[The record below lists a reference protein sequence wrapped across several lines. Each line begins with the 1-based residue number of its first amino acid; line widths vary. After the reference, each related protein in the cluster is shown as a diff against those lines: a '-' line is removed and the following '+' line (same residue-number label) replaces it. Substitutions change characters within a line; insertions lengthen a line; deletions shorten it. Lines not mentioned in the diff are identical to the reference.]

1 MKYSVEDLIA
11 MVNEFRALPAETG
24 WLEFKTNMADPLKI
38 ARYISGLSNMAAYSG
53 RSYGYLIWGVDDN
66 SHEITGTDFCKDVVK
81 AEKNQ
86 PLELWLR
93 LVVKPQIVYEFY
105 EFVTDGKRLVV
116 LEIEAAYREPVT
128 VKGGGWARIGNAL
141 VELNKNPKIAA
152 TIYRSVGR
160 DWSAEI
166 VPAASVDDL
175 DAKALAVARAMYS
188 DKHKDDEFASEIP
201 NWDDV
206 TFLNKAKL
214 ALNGKLTRAAFVL
227 LGKPERMYLVAP
239 AVVRVTW
246 HLKDLQENSV
256 DYKHFDAPMVLAVD
270 QVLSKIRSLTLRE
283 IPDGTLFPK
292 EINQYDRWVLREALH
307 NCIAHQDYDRQA
319 TIVVTEYP
327 DRVQF
332 SNAGAFLPGTIE
344 NVLYDNGRP
353 RQYPN
358 KQLVEAM
365 VELKMIDTLGSG
377 IRRMFVKQR
386 DRFMPMPDY
395 EIDDDNVTVSV
406 PGQILDAR
414 YCTLL
419 IKKADLLLTDIVLL
433 DRVQKHVRLDGEA
446 VAYLRKK
453 GFVEGRK
460 SNLVISARI
469 AALTGNRAEYI
480 KTKSVD
486 DEFLKKLVV
495 NYLKQWGRASR
506 KDIDNVLRG
515 KLQEGLQETEKTNR
529 ITYLITSLRRAN
541 VIRNIGSRTKPEWV
555 LCADAIV
562 QKES

>member
-1 MKYSVEDLIA
+1 MKYSVEDLIV

-24 WLEFKTNMADPLKI
+24 WLEFKANMADPLKI
-38 ARYISGLSNMAAYSG
+38 ARYISALSNMAAYYG
-53 RSYGYLIWGVDDN
+53 RSYGYLIWGVDD
-66 SHEITGTDFCKDVVK
+66 ITHDIVGTDFCKDTIK

-93 LVVKPQIVYEFY
+93 LVVKPQIAYEFY
-105 EFVTDGKRLVV
+105 EFEAEGKRLVL
-116 LEIEAAYREPVT
+116 LEIESAYREPVT
-128 VKGGGWARIGNAL
+128 ARGGGWARIGNAL
-141 VELNKNPKIAA
+141 VELSKNPRIAA
-152 TIYRSVGR
+152 SIYRSAGR

-166 VPAASVDDL
+166 VPSASISDL
-175 DAKALAVARAMYS
+175 DEKALAVARSMFM
-188 DKHKDDEFASEIP
+188 DKHKNDDFASEIP
-201 NWDDV
+201 SWDDI

-214 ALNGKLTRAAFVL
+214 ALDGKLTRAAFVL
-227 LGKPERMYLVAP
+227 LGRPERMHCISP
-239 AVVRVTW
+239 SVVRVTW
-246 HLKDLQENSV
+246 HLKDMDGNSI

-270 QVLSKIRSLTLRE
+270 QVLAKIRSLTLRE

-344 NVLYDNGRP
+344 NALYDNGRP

-395 EIDDDNVTVSV
+395 EIGENDVTVSV
-406 PGQILDAR
+406 PGKILDAR

-419 IKKADLLLTDIVLL
+419 IKKTDLSLTDIVLL
-433 DRVQKHVRLDGEA
+433 DRVQKHVRLDVEA

-460 SNLVISARI
+460 SNLVISASI
-469 AALTGNRAEYI
+469 AALTGKRAEYI

-486 DEFLKKLVV
+486 DEFLKRLVV
-495 NYLKQWGRASR
+495 NYLKQWGKASR
-506 KDIDNVLRG
+506 KDIDNVLRE
-515 KLQEGLQETEKTNR
+515 KLQEGLHESEKTNR

-541 VIRNIGSRTKPEWV
+541 VIRNIGSRTKSEWV
-555 LCADAIV
+555 LCADIEV
-562 QKES
+562 QKEI

>member
-1 MKYSVEDLIA
+1 MKYTVEDLIV

-38 ARYISGLSNMAAYSG
+38 ARYISALSNMAAYSG

-66 SHEITGTDFCKDVVK
+66 SHEITGTNFCKDVVK

-93 LVVKPQIVYEFY
+93 LVVKPQIAYEFY
-105 EFVTDGKRLVV
+105 EFETEGKRLVV

-128 VKGGGWARIGNAL
+128 VKGGGWVRIGNAL
-141 VELNKNPKIAA
+141 VELNKNPRIAA

-166 VPAASVDDL
+166 VPSASVDDL
-175 DAKALAVARAMYS
+175 DDKALAVARAMYS
-188 DKHKDDEFASEIP
+188 DKHKDDDFAAEIP

-227 LGKPERMYLVAP
+227 LGRPERMYLVAP

-246 HLKDLQENSV
+246 YLKDLQENSV

-327 DRVQF
+327 DHVQF

-344 NVLYDNGRP
+344 NALYDNGRP

-419 IKKADLLLTDIVLL
+419 IKKADLPLTDIVLL
-433 DRVQKHVRLDGEA
+433 DRVQKHVRLDDEA
-446 VAYLRKK
+446 VAHLRKK

-469 AALTGNRAEYI
+469 AKLTGNRAEYI

-486 DEFLKKLVV
+486 DAFLKKLIV
-495 NYLKQWGRASR
+495 NYLKLWGRASR

-515 KLQEGLQETEKTNR
+515 KLQEGLQEAEKTNR

-541 VIRNIGSRTKPEWV
+541 VIRNIGSRTKSEWV
-555 LCADAIV
+555 LCADAAV